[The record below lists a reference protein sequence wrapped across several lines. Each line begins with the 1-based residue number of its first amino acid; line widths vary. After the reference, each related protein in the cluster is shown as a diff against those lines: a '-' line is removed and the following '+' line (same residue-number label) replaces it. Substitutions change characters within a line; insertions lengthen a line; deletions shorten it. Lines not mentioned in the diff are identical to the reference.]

1 MPAFLKING
10 WEVPVAVD
18 KGTAAPLEL
27 GTHDRSTDETLSIHR
42 GADKLGVDF
51 TTSWIPPET
60 ARALVALL
68 RGRGDHWSFDPDDT
82 DSQAYSGKG
91 IELAGTHV
99 DHGEFVNVFAGH
111 TVGVPK
117 FGTGCVEVS
126 KATTNLFTSANV
138 RTGTDT
144 ASDISDFTAN
154 GGATLTSSSSA
165 AWQGSRSL
173 KVASAASTGSGAQ
186 ASQACS
192 ASTAYC
198 GSVYLKAF
206 SGTPT
211 VRVLLKETTGGTAT
225 GTAVS
230 VALST
235 SAWTRVSCT
244 ITTGVG
250 VSALALVVDTPSA
263 TAVTF
268 YADGWQLQ
276 TGSFPTGWVD
286 GSRAASALDVQ
297 IGDMR
302 ASDDLTIMFWTVG
315 PMGDG
320 TAWLVGTSA
329 DYLLLKTLSGHV
341 VGEVGVTGSI
351 ATDVFGSPFAGYTFD
366 YDDWHHVAVVMRRQP
381 QAGSYNLELYID
393 GAQYSTATAT
403 LPSLGANPLLYVGTD
418 AGGANPWNGMF
429 DDLVVL
435 PYGLDADQIA
445 GVYGL
450 ARSFPDLPKLA
461 VSGLLV
467 DAPAGLELEMLG
479 TKSPAVAITP
489 ATHPDQR
496 TVAGSL
502 EEQ

>member
-111 TVGVPK
+111 TVGVPR
-117 FGTGCVEVS
+117 FGSGCVEVS

-173 KVASAASTGSGAQ
+173 KVASAASAGSGAQ
-186 ASQACS
+186 AAQACS

-211 VRVLLKETTGGTAT
+211 VRVYLKETTGGSAT

-230 VALST
+230 VTLST

-244 ITTGVG
+244 ITTGAG
-250 VSALALVVDTPSA
+250 VSALALVVDTPSS

-276 TGSFPTGWVD
+276 TGGFATGWVD
-286 GSRAASALDVQ
+286 GSRAASAFSAQL
-297 IGDMR
+297 GDMR
-302 ASDDLTIMFWTVG
+302 ASDDLTIMFWTIG
-315 PMGDG
+315 SATDG
-320 TAWLVGTSA
+320 VAWLVGSST
-329 DYLLLKTLSGHV
+329 DYLALKQSSAVV
-341 VGEVGVTGSI
+341 VGEVGRTGNVPI
-351 ATDVFGSPFAGYTFD
+351 TYFGGYSFD
-366 YDDWHHVAVVMRRQP
+366 GDDWHHVAVVMRRQP

-393 GAQYSTATAT
+393 GAQYSPATAT

-467 DAPAGLELEMLG
+467 DAPAGLEIEMLG